1 MSYIAGKPVSPGQAL
16 VPKQYGASIVKTAGQ
31 ALQSAMTASST
42 HRHEIKILLI
52 AVASQSR
59 LWEKPVR

>member
-1 MSYIAGKPVSPGQAL
+1 